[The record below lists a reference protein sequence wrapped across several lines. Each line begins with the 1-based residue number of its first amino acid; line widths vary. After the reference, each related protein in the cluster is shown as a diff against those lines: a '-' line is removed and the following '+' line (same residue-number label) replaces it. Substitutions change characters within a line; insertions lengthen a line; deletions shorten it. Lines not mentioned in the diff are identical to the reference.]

1 MAATGGKLLYVGRGR
16 LISMQEDLHATQQC
30 SVDGIVVELCDP
42 QVLPWYFL
50 AAECT
55 AGV

>member
-1 MAATGGKLLYVGRGR
+1 
-16 LISMQEDLHATQQC
+16 MQEDLHATQQC

-42 QVLPWYFL
+42 RVLPWYFL